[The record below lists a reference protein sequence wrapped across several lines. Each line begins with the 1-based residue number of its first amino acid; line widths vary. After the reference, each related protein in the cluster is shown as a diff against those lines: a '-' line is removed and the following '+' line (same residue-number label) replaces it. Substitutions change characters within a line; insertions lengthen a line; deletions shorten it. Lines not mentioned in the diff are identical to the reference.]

1 MLSFCLYPG
10 SGKTLTGIEVTK
22 MLVADRNINPRDV
35 IVISVYPG
43 TEGLVK
49 QIKESGLEK
58 AEHLVLRHP
67 KLIRDQLEQ
76 ILGENRFKVI
86 FSMQMSIISM
96 KNRKLANFSFFCY

>member
-1 MLSFCLYPG
+1 M
-10 SGKTLTGIEVTK
+10 TGIEVTK

-58 AEHLVLRHP
+58 AEHLVRSL
-67 KLIRDQLEQ
+67 
-76 ILGENRFKVI
+76 V
-86 FSMQMSIISM
+86 
-96 KNRKLANFSFFCY
+96 